1 MDAISVAARRGGI
14 VESVHRVHAVAV
26 QDGAVSVLA
35 GDSALVT
42 FLRSSAKPFQAL
54 PLARVRPDLDEPDL
68 AIACASHHAQPAQI
82 DAVRSLLAQAPA
94 SEDELECGEQEG
106 RPPGPIHHN
115 CSGMHAGML
124 AVCRARGWPTE
135 GYRLASHPLQREI
148 LRLVIEAAGVAPET
162 AGDGCRVPTFA
173 LPLEAMARMFSRLR
187 ELDGGLAVMAAMRSR
202 PELIGGELSLDT
214 RLMRARPGWI
224 AKGGA
229 EGLMCGL
236 TPDGVGFALKA
247 EDGNQRPL
255 GPALAAF
262 LGVELLERTPVLDWC
277 GEEVGE
283 VVKLP

>member
-26 QDGAVSVLA
+26 QDGAVSALA
-35 GDSALVT
+35 GDSAFLT

-54 PLARVRPDLDEPDL
+54 PLARARPDLDDRKL

-82 DAVRSLLAQAPA
+82 EAVRSLLAQAPA

-115 CSGMHAGML
+115 CSGKHAGML

-135 GYRLASHPLQREI
+135 GYLLASHPLQREI
-148 LRLVIEAAGVAPET
+148 LGVVTEAAGAAPET
-162 AGDGCRVPTFA
+162 AGDGCGVPTFA
-173 LPLEAMARMFSRLR
+173 LPLEAMARMFSRLP
-187 ELDGGLAVMAAMRSR
+187 ELDSGPAVIAAMCFY

-236 TPDGVGFALKA
+236 TLDGLGFALKA
-247 EDGNQRPL
+247 EDGNQRAL

-262 LGVELLERTPVLDWC
+262 LGVRPLERTPVLDWR